1 VVDSGATGAQFVALE
16 VVDGV
21 AVLELQ
27 RPPMNALSV
36 AVQSQVAAAAREV
49 DQRRDV
55 AALVIHGGPKVF
67 AAGADVKE
75 MADWDHRTM
84 VERSTALQAAF
95 TAVAEV
101 GKPTIAA
108 ITGYALGGGLELA
121 LCCDFRVCADTAR
134 LGLPEIQLGIIPG
147 AGGTQRLPR
156 LIGPARAKAMI
167 FSGRH
172 VQADEALQIGLVDQV
187 VPADDVY
194 DEAMAWAR
202 RFVDGP
208 AMALRAAKTAV
219 DRGLEVDLRSG
230 LEFERQQFAGLFAT
244 QDRTIGMTT
253 FLESGP
259 GQARFEGR

>member
-1 VVDSGATGAQFVALE
+1 MGDEGTGGTRYVTLE
-16 VVDGV
+16 VTDGV
-21 AVLELQ
+21 GVLTLA

-36 AVQSQVAAAAREV
+36 AVQQQIAALAREA

-55 AALVIHGGPKVF
+55 AALVVHGGPKVF

-75 MADWDHRTM
+75 MADWDHVTM

-95 TAVAEV
+95 TALAEV

-121 LCCDFRVCADTAR
+121 LCCDFRVCADSAK

-156 LIGPARAKAMI
+156 LVGPARAKEMI

-172 VQADEALQIGLVDQV
+172 VKADEAHRIGLVDLV
-187 VPADDVY
+187 VPADAVY
-194 DEAMAWAR
+194 DEAVAWGR
-202 RFVDGP
+202 RYVGGP

-219 DRGLEVDLRSG
+219 DRGIEVDLRSG

-244 QDRTIGMTT
+244 HDRAVGMGT